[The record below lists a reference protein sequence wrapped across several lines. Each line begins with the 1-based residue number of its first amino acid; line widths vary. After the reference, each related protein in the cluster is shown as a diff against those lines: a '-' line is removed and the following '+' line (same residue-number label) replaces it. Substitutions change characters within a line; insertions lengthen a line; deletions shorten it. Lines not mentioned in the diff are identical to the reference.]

1 VPPSSASEELA
12 LAALEW
18 IDATAVADG
27 DGVWWSGKPSSD
39 EPDPTLYHGT
49 AGIIV
54 ALLEAQ
60 AHFGGPRWGEL
71 ALRGTRW
78 LAATMDTLDTA
89 TYPALYVGTAGTAF
103 ALHEAAERLGGKTAD
118 TARAA
123 AKRGLASVRAVYDGE
138 RWGDAYELMFGNAGI
153 GLAALLMGDAELAE
167 AAVAPYLRTAEA
179 TPFGQT
185 WEQRRGQ
192 PARRH
197 HMSHGTLG
205 IAYALAVV
213 GTAVG
218 RRDLVDAALAGVA
231 DVVARN
237 EAGADGFLVPH
248 SDPQQV
254 APGLERY
261 SYGWCHGPAGDAQVF
276 RLFAQL
282 ADGAGGAVG
291 RAVGADGA
299 GGADGV
305 SGDGW
310 RALADQCWHTV
321 TSSGLPVRLRPGFW
335 DNSGRCCGTGGVL
348 ALALDREV
356 ETGDGLGFADLL
368 VTDLGQRAT
377 VDASGARWSNVEYR
391 ASPPELEPRPGWA
404 MGNAG
409 LVRELL
415 RHARIATGRDPSYAV
430 QWPDHPA
437 VVRTNDDSQPEM
449 GE

>member
-1 VPPSSASEELA
+1 VPPSPASEELA

-18 IDATAVADG
+18 VTGTAIADG
-27 DGVWWSGKPSSD
+27 DGVWWSGVPSSA

-49 AGIIV
+49 AGIV
-54 ALLEAQ
+54 LALLEAH
-60 AHFGGPRWGEL
+60 AHFGDPRWGEL
-71 ALRGTRW
+71 AGRGTRW
-78 LAATMDTLDTA
+78 LAAAIDTLDTSR
-89 TYPALYVGTAGTAF
+89 YPALYFGATGTAF
-103 ALHEAAERLGGKTAD
+103 ALHEAAERLGDDETEG
-118 TARAA
+118 ARAA
-123 AKRGLASVRAVYDGE
+123 AARGLAAVRAAYDGE
-138 RWGDAYELMFGNAGI
+138 RWGDAYELMLGNAGI
-153 GLAALLMGDAELAE
+153 GLAALRLGDAELAE

-197 HMSHGTLG
+197 HISHGTLG

-218 RRDLVDAALAGVA
+218 RRGLVDAALAGVA

-237 EAGADGFLVPH
+237 EAGPDGFLVPH

-254 APGLERY
+254 GFGLDRY

-276 RLFAQL
+276 RLLAQL
-282 ADGAGGAVG
+282 ADAARGTDDAGD
-291 RAVGADGA
+291 ADGA
-299 GGADGV
+299 G
-305 SGDGW
+305 W
-310 RALADQCWHTV
+310 RALVDRCWRTV
-321 TSSGLPVRLRPGFW
+321 TTSGLPERPRPGFW

-356 ETGDGLGFADLL
+356 EDGDGLAFADLL
-368 VTDLGQRAT
+368 VADLGRRAT

-391 ASPPELEPRPGWA
+391 ATPPELEPRPGWA

-415 RHARIATGRDPSYAV
+415 RHARITGGRDPSYAV

-437 VVRTNDDSQPEM
+437 TARAAAARPAAPEM
-449 GE
+449 IPNEG

>member
-1 VPPSSASEELA
+1 VPPSPASEELA

-18 IDATAVADG
+18 VAGTAVADG
-27 DGVWWSGKPSSD
+27 DGVWWSGKPSSA

-49 AGIIV
+49 AGIV
-54 ALLEAQ
+54 LALLEAH
-60 AHFGGPRWGEL
+60 AHFGDRRWGEL
-71 ALRGTRW
+71 ARRGTRW

-103 ALHEAAERLGGKTAD
+103 ALHEAAERLGGDEAED
-118 TARAA
+118 ARAA
-123 AKRGLASVRAVYDGE
+123 AARGLAGVRAAYDGE
-138 RWGDAYELMFGNAGI
+138 RWGDAYDLMFGNAGI
-153 GLAALLMGDAELAE
+153 GLAALRLGDAELAE

-231 DVVARN
+231 DVVARD
-237 EAGADGFLVPH
+237 EAGQDGFLVPH

-254 APGLERY
+254 AVGIERY
-261 SYGWCHGPAGDAQVF
+261 SYGWCHGPAGDAQAF
-276 RLFAQL
+276 RLLAQL
-282 ADGAGGAVG
+282 ADATRITDGVGAADAAGGA
-291 RAVGADGA
+291 
-299 GGADGV
+299 
-305 SGDGW
+305 GW
-310 RALADQCWHTV
+310 RALADRCWRTV
-321 TSSGLPVRLRPGFW
+321 TTSGLPERLRPGFW

-356 ETGDGLGFADLL
+356 EDGDGLAFADLL
-368 VTDLGQRAT
+368 VADLARRAT

-391 ASPPELEPRPGWA
+391 AAPPGLEPRPGWA

-415 RHARIATGRDPSYAV
+415 RHARITAGRDPSYAV

-437 VVRTNDDSQPEM
+437 TTRAAAGRPAAPETIPNE
-449 GE
+449 G